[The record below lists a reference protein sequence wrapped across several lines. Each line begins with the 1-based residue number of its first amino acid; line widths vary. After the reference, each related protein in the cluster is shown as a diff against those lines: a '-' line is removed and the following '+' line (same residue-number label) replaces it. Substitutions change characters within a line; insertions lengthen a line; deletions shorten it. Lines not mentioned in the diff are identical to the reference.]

1 LTQPIDVT
9 SETFKSQVLEHDKVV
24 LVDFWAE
31 WCGPCRMV
39 APVLA
44 EIAAEQSGELRVAK
58 VDVDAHPDLAM
69 EYNVTGIPLLG
80 IFKGGK
86 MVGQLVG
93 AQPKAKI
100 LGELKAWL

>member
-1 LTQPIDVT
+1 MTQPIDVT
-9 SETFKSQVLEHDKVV
+9 SETFESEVLNHDKVV

-44 EIAAEQSGELRVAK
+44 EIAQEQADSLRVAK

-80 IFKGGK
+80 IFKGGR

-100 LGELKAWL
+100 LGELRAWL

>member
-1 LTQPIDVT
+1 MTQPIDVT
-9 SETFKSQVLEHDKVV
+9 SETFKTQVLEHDKVV

-44 EIAAEQSGELRVAK
+44 EIAKEKADSLRVAK

-69 EYNVTGIPLLG
+69 EFNVTGIPLLG

-86 MVGQLVG
+86 LVGQLVG

-100 LGELKAWL
+100 IAELSRWI

>member
-1 LTQPIDVT
+1 MTQPIDVT

-44 EIAAEQSGELRVAK
+44 EIAAEQAGELRVAK
-58 VDVDAHPDLAM
+58 VDVDAHPELAM
-69 EYNVTGIPLLG
+69 QYNVTGIPLLG
-80 IFKGGK
+80 IFKGGQ

-100 LGELKAWL
+100 LGELKAWM

>member
-1 LTQPIDVT
+1 MTKPIDVT
-9 SETFKSQVLEHDKVV
+9 SDTFKSQVLDHETVV

-31 WCGPCRMV
+31 WCGPCRRV

-44 EIAAEQSGELRVAK
+44 EIAEEQAGTLRVAK

-69 EYNVTGIPLLG
+69 QYNVTGIPLLG

-100 LGELKAWL
+100 LDELRAWL